1 MADYICL
8 GCRVQNWLLPECNQ
22 SERLPP
28 CVLVMQIRVAI
39 NAGIQMKMCDMSVLF
54 SCPQLGGDTTEVH
67 WGNDMA
73 RAGDG

>member
-1 MADYICL
+1 
-8 GCRVQNWLLPECNQ
+8 
-22 SERLPP
+22 
-28 CVLVMQIRVAI
+28 MQIRVAI
-39 NAGIQMKMCDMSVLF
+39 NAGIHMIMKICDMSVLF